1 MSRCLVSRNP
11 AKTTEEW
18 LLPTTK
24 QFCLVEAVMT
34 WIQILLNVI
43 PTIEAFHFFN
53 LIPLKRV
60 LVILNSKVKFLQ
72 KKFPFQEK

>member
-24 QFCLVEAVMT
+24 QFCRIEAVMT
-34 WIQILLNVI
+34 
-43 PTIEAFHFFN
+43 EY
-53 LIPLKRV
+53 KYY
-60 LVILNSKVKFLQ
+60 
-72 KKFPFQEK
+72 